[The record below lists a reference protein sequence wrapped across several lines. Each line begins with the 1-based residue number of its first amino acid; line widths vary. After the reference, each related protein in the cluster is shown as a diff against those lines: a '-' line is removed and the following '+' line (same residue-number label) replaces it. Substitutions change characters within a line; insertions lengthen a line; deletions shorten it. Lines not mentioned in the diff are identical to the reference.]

1 MGRPYLSPPLIKE
14 AEYQGT
20 SAHTARPRDGFRV
33 GGASRSSDEVP
44 VMGMEQRA
52 GGLNKR
58 KRETMAVLSN
68 DRMTGTTKLDRIGKR
83 AQAQPDT
90 VFNNLGHVIT
100 EDLLRVAYEQLEQRK
115 AVGIDKVDKGTY
127 GGALT
132 ENINILIKKIRRRQ
146 YRPKA
151 SRIVEIPKEDGSTR
165 PLAISCFED
174 KMVQMAVTM
183 ILEQIFEPMFLPCS
197 YGFRPNRNCHDALR
211 AVNWST
217 YQFADGAT
225 VEIDIRKCFNSISH
239 EHLMSFLR
247 KKISDERFLWLVET
261 LITAPVMEGGKA
273 VVSRIGCPQGSICSP
288 ILSNI
293 FLHYVIDEWFT
304 AVKQTHLKGRAELV
318 RYADDMVFIFEN
330 PEDAKRIYAVLN
342 KRLNKFGLDLHEDKS
357 SMIPSGRKA
366 AQRAA
371 KDGRRIPTYKFLGF
385 TCYWGMSRKGFW
397 RLKYTSR
404 RDRFTATLKEMR
416 KYLWEHRTV
425 ENTDVFLESVV
436 RKVKGWV
443 NYHAISDNQR
453 RVSSFIRQVEK
464 LVHKWLNRRG
474 GKRYVNHEDA
484 RTRLYRVGFPR
495 TFRLISM
502 FA

>member
-1 MGRPYLSPPLIKE
+1 M
-14 AEYQGT
+14 
-20 SAHTARPRDGFRV
+20 V

-52 GGLNKR
+52 GSLSER
-58 KRETMAVLSN
+58 KRETMAVHSN

-83 AQAQPDT
+83 AQAHPNT
-90 VFNNLGHVIT
+90 VFNNLGHVVT
-100 EDLLRVAYEQLEQRK
+100 EDLLYVAYEQLERRK
-115 AVGIDKVDKGTY
+115 AVGIDKVNKTIY
-127 GGALT
+127 GEALT

-174 KMVQMAVTM
+174 KIVQMAVTM
-183 ILEQIFEPMFLPCS
+183 ILEQIFEPLFLPCS

-211 AVNWST
+211 AVNRST

-225 VEIDIRKCFNSISH
+225 VEIDIKKCFNTIPH
-239 EHLMSFLR
+239 GHLMSFLR
-247 KKISDERFLWLVET
+247 KKISDERFLWLVEA

-273 VVSRIGCPQGSICSP
+273 VASKIGCPQGSVCSP

-304 AVKQTHLKGRAELV
+304 SVRKTHLKGRAELV

-366 AQRAA
+366 ARRAVEA
-371 KDGRRIPTYKFLGF
+371 GGRIPTYKFLGF
-385 TCYWGMSRKGFW
+385 TCYWGEARKGDFW
-397 RLKYTSR
+397 RLKFVSR
-404 RDRFTATLKEMR
+404 RDRFTATLKELR
-416 KYLWEHRTV
+416 KFLRANL
-425 ENTDVFLESVV
+425 NTEDTDELLKSVI
-436 RKVKGWV
+436 RRVKGWL
-443 NYHAISDNQR
+443 NYHAITDNER
-453 RVSSFIRQVEK
+453 RVYAFLLEVKKIVF
-464 LVHKWLNRRG
+464 KWINRRG
-474 GKRYVNHEDA
+474 GKRPTNWEKLIA
-484 RTRLYRVGFPR
+484 RLNRVGFPR
-495 TFRLISM
+495 TFRTISM